1 MGGPDMR
8 NDATLIILS
17 PYLAMI
23 AETGEVIPSFAGGD
37 GGGGSPPVVEDP
49 KTEEKELYRKQ
60 AEAADLQMQMAKE
73 SKAREEALLPALYK
87 QYGLQM
93 VRNSDG
99 SYSATEAPKTED
111 QLQSEEVRRKANAR
125 TLAALDGKLPI
136 DPSIEADM
144 TRQKAEQ
151 DQALARRG
159 ARPGSGDI
167 YTRARTELDRTQ
179 NATRYAIRTGE
190 MTTADALSRGRTAD
204 MLAKQG
210 MQIQGVNAGR
220 AGSGQSADMLATGS
234 SLYGNAAAPYR
245 DTRFK
250 NADYNYNTSV
260 MNAQGANQLV
270 SGGMAAGGT
279 IIGAA
284 LLACWIAEVLYGP
297 RSYRTQLL
305 RLWLNT
311 IGERS
316 RGVTVGMWAYRRYGQ
331 AVARWI
337 VRHSWAQHPFRW
349 VFDRLALRAE
359 VDIFG
364 KGVR

>member
-1 MGGPDMR
+1 
-8 NDATLIILS
+8 
-17 PYLAMI
+17 MI
-23 AETGEVIPSFAGGD
+23 EETGELIPSFAGGD
-37 GGGGSPPVVEDP
+37 GGGEAPVVEDP
-49 KTEEKELYRKQ
+49 QAEEKELYRKQ
-60 AEAADLQMQMAKE
+60 AEAADLQMQMAKD

-93 VRNSDG
+93 VKNPDG

-151 DQALARRG
+151 DQSLARRG
-159 ARPGSGDI
+159 VRAGSGDI
-167 YTRARTELDRTQ
+167 YTRARTELDRNQ

-204 MLAKQG
+204 MLARSGQ
-210 MQIQGVNAGR
+210 QLAAVNSGR

-234 SLYGNAAAPYR
+234 SLYAGAAAPYR

-270 SGGMAAGGT
+270 SGGIGAGGT

-284 LLACWIAEVLYGP
+284 LLACWIAEVLYGRWSP
-297 RSYRTQLL
+297 QTALL

-311 IGERS
+311 LGERYLPIAL
-316 RGVTVGMWAYRRYGQ
+316 GMFFYRRYGVT
-331 AVARWI
+331 AAGWI
-337 VRHSWAQHPFRW
+337 QQHVWAQPPVRW
-349 VFDRLALRAE
+349 VFDRLYRRACK
-359 VDIFG
+359 DLLT
-364 KGVR
+364 KGVQACQI